1 MGCRKNQAAM
11 TPTERAAFVDAVLAL
26 KTTVPS
32 QLGLGNRYDDYV
44 RIHMDSMAAGAGWA
58 HRGPAFG
65 PWHRELL
72 RRFEKDLQA
81 VDPSVSLP
89 YWDWTVQNSADPAA
103 PGSPWTADFMG
114 GDGDQG
120 DDAKV
125 TTGPFRSGAWTVDLV
140 EGGGPDYLQ
149 RDLAGALAPTLPTPA
164 NVTGCLTETP
174 YDAPPWDRFVNPSF
188 RDRLE
193 GWHGAGSVHNRVH
206 LWVGGSMLP
215 SSSPNDPI
223 FFLHHCNVD
232 RLWAQWQRE
241 HPGEPYVPAA
251 GTVGAPAGH
260 KLTDPMQPWGGAAT
274 VASTLDHHAMGYWY
288 DTDPPEVDLLTNSLA
303 FTDIPEGIGA
313 TGVTT
318 YRAVRVEIRSCEPV
332 TLQIVNGPTAPFT
345 APLGLSATIPGNDLD
360 PPAIGRVWIGY
371 TSTVAGTSVT
381 GSVTVRVVETGESW
395 IVNLSANTVA
405 RPKSAVALVLDRS
418 GSMTD
423 DAGEGAQKIAKLRE
437 AVSIFIDSML
447 PGDGLGIVRFDHE
460 VDRLLNVTDVGPI
473 PALPGSGRAQAQAI
487 LAGTDLA
494 PRGGTSVGG
503 GVAEGRATLDTAPP
517 VVPPY
522 TVRAMVVL
530 TDGNENTAP
539 YIADVAASVNAN
551 TFAIGFG
558 TPDNVSAV
566 ALDALTQNHN
576 GYLLVTG
583 AIDADNRFRL
593 IKYYLQILA
602 GINNASVVLD
612 PQGELV
618 VGAVHRIPFQVSE
631 ADMGLDVHLLCEA
644 TSLVN
649 FVLQT
654 PGGQIIDPAA
664 AVAEPAI
671 ERVDVDGAAY
681 YRLSLPALAGQ
692 AQGTHAGRWHAVLGV
707 GGHGRRGPDVLRKRR
722 TLPYSVLVHA
732 YSNLVFRAA
741 VHQSSY
747 EPGAA
752 AEVLAHL
759 REYDVPVAGRAR
771 IWADVTRPDGVVVV
785 LPLQEGD
792 GGQFVATLHTAQAGV
807 YALRVR
813 ASGISFHGRRFER
826 EQTLTV
832 VTFPGGDRDPE
843 PDRGREILDR
853 FSERDERLCRLVL
866 CLLDNG
872 IRPELR
878 RRLDAAGVD
887 VQAVVECVRRAC
899 GRDRREGHP
908 QALTPE
914 SHASAEPETP
924 LRVADVQKMLMDMLR
939 TADSEASETGLA
951 ELVEGDAVIEVR
963 RDHEHGP
970 MFDLSEEDRS
980 AGGHDPGP
988 HDHDGGHRG
997 AAADDTLHAR
1007 GDAGDATTAPDALER
1022 GTDSPFGLSEEDR
1035 AAGGHDT
1042 GELR

>member
-1 MGCRKNQAAM
+1 MGCRKNQATM
-11 TPTERAAFVDAVLAL
+11 SSTERTAFVNAVLAL

-32 QLGLGNRYDDYV
+32 QMGLGNRYDDYV

-72 RRFEKDLQA
+72 RRFERDLQA

-89 YWDWTVQNSADPAA
+89 YWDWTVNNSADPAA

-114 GDGDQG
+114 GDGDPG

-125 TTGPFRSGAWTVDLV
+125 TAGPFRAGNWHVGLV
-140 EGGGPDYLQ
+140 EGGGGPDYLQ

-164 NVTGCLTETP
+164 NVTGCLAETP
-174 YDAPPWDRFVNPSF
+174 YDAAPWDRFVNPSF

-241 HPGEPYVPAA
+241 HPLEPYVPAA
-251 GTVGAPAGH
+251 GTAGAPAGH
-260 KLTDPMQPWGGAAT
+260 RLTDPMQPWGGAAT

-288 DTDPPEVDLLTNSLA
+288 DTDPPEVDLLTSSLA
-303 FTDIPEGIGA
+303 FTDIPEGIGG

-345 APLGLSATIPGNDLD
+345 APLGLSVTVPGNDLD
-360 PPAIGRVWIGY
+360 PPAIGRVWIGF

-381 GSVTVRVVETGESW
+381 GSVTVRVAETGESW
-395 IVNLSANTVA
+395 IVNLSANTVP

-418 GSMTD
+418 GSMTA
-423 DAGEGAQKIAKLRE
+423 DAGDGTQKIAKLRE
-437 AVSIFIDSML
+437 AVSIFVDTML
-447 PGDGLGIVRFDHE
+447 PGDGLGMVRFDHE
-460 VDRLLNVTDVGPI
+460 VDRLLDVTDVGPI

-487 LAGTDLA
+487 LAGADLT
-494 PRGGTSVGG
+494 PRGATSVGG

-517 VVPPY
+517 AVPPY
-522 TVRAMVVL
+522 TVKAMVVL

-539 YIADVAASVNAN
+539 YIADVAASINAS

-558 TPDNVSAV
+558 TPDNVSAA
-566 ALDALTQNHN
+566 ALNALTQNHD

-631 ADMGLDVHLLCEA
+631 ADMGLDVHLLCPA
-644 TSLVN
+644 PHLVD
-649 FVLQT
+649 FRLET
-654 PGGQIIDPAA
+654 PGGQIIDPASA
-664 AVAEPAI
+664 AAEPAI
-671 ERVDVDGAAY
+671 ERVDIDGAAF

-692 AQGTHAGRWHAVLGV
+692 AQDGHAGRWHAVLGI
-707 GGHGRRGPDVLRKRR
+707 GGRGRRDPDLLAQRLKGRS
-722 TLPYSVLVHA
+722 LPYSLLVHA
-732 YSNLVFRAA
+732 YSNLVFRAIA
-741 VHQSSY
+741 HQSGF
-747 EPGAA
+747 EPGAVA
-752 AEVLAHL
+752 QVLAHL
-759 REYDVPVAGRAR
+759 REYDVPVEGRAR
-771 IWADVTRPDGVVVV
+771 VWAEVTRPDGVVVT
-785 LPLQEGD
+785 LPLAERD
-792 GGQFVATLHTAQAGV
+792 GGQFEATLPTAQAGV
-807 YALRVR
+807 YALRIR
-813 ASGISFHGRRFER
+813 ASGVTFHGRRFQR

-832 VTFPGGDRDPE
+832 VTFPGGDRE
-843 PDRGREILDR
+843 PDPGRGREVLDWLR
-853 FSERDERLCRLVL
+853 DRDERLCRLLL

-872 IRPELR
+872 IRPDLR
-878 RRLDAAGVD
+878 RRLEAEGLD
-887 VQAVVECVRRAC
+887 VQAMLDCVRRAC
-899 GRDRREGHP
+899 DHNGRRE
-908 QALTPE
+908 
-914 SHASAEPETP
+914 HAEAASDVGVSADPAPP
-924 LRVADVQKMLMDMLR
+924 LRHADVRRVLMDMLR
-939 TADSEASETGLA
+939 AADAQPEDAGLA
-951 ELVEGDAVIEVR
+951 DLVEGDAVVDVP
-963 RDHEHGP
+963 RDHAHGP
-970 MFDLSEEDRS
+970 MFDLSPEDKA
-980 AGGHDPGP
+980 AGGHADGP
-988 HDHDGGHRG
+988 DDHGGHGGGRTEDVPDAHEVERG
-997 AAADDTLHAR
+997 AGDDGEGR
-1007 GDAGDATTAPDALER
+1007 P
-1022 GTDSPFGLSEEDR
+1022 TDPVFDLSEEDR

-1042 GELR
+1042 GELT